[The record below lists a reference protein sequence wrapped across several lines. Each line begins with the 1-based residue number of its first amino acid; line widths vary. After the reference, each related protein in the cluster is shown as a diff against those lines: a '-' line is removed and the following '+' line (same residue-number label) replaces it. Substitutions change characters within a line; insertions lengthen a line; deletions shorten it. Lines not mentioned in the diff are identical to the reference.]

1 MKGNTQNRINL
12 ITNIAT
18 LFANILVA
26 LYYTPYLVEKLGI
39 ATYGVLPLAL
49 IVNQYINVATGMLTN
64 SFTRFYS
71 IAIQKGDYQDASK
84 VLTTSIYVV
93 LAIILL
99 ITPAI
104 VFIILKVDSVFNIP
118 DGLLIDAQILFSY
131 TILSFYLSLMSS
143 FLNVTLYALNRLDI
157 MNYMRIAR
165 QVLKLLLVIAFFE
178 LFSINLPLVGL
189 ANFVTEGIV
198 LVISFF
204 YFFKFKPSEVHTHWN
219 FCNKTTL
226 YAILGMSIWVLLQE
240 CGDTFLYRTD
250 NILINHWL
258 GSEAS
263 GRVGAMSELGGYI
276 KAVVA
281 VLGSVYG
288 PLILIA
294 YSKSKHNEV
303 QELAMSQAN
312 VVGCLAAILCGV
324 IASVSSELLALWIDS
339 SFFEYGHWLLF
350 KLLPIPFFAA
360 GSILSFVYRAWN
372 RVKAPAIWTLIIGIV
387 DILVLLPICILSK
400 EYLAEKVLIVSGFFS
415 IIQSYILGI
424 FMISRI
430 YPDCKKA
437 FLPITAKIIMTM
449 ISSCFITHFL
459 KMYINVNSFLN
470 LVLIL
475 VIAAVLSLIV
485 LILIIFNKKDRNSII
500 AVFK

>member
-1 MKGNTQNRINL
+1 MKGNTQNRINF

-18 LFANILVA
+18 LVANILVA

-93 LAIILL
+93 FAIILL
-99 ITPAI
+99 ITPAVLYI
-104 VFIILKVDSVFNIP
+104 IIDVDNVFKIP

-131 TILSFYLSLMSS
+131 TILSFYMSLMSS
-143 FLNVTLYALNRLDI
+143 FLNVTLYALNRLDV
-157 MNYMRIAR
+157 MNYLRIAR
-165 QVLKLLLVIAFFE
+165 QILKLAFVIIFFE
-178 LFSINLPLVGL
+178 SFAINLPNVGL
-189 ANFVTEGIV
+189 ANLVTE
-198 LVISFF
+198 VIILIFSLI
-204 YFFKFKPSEVHTHWN
+204 YFFKYKPKEVHTHWTL
-219 FCNKTTL
+219 CNKSTL
-226 YAILGMSIWVLLQE
+226 YAILGMSVWVLLQE

-294 YSKSKHNEV
+294 YSKSNHREV
-303 QELAMSQAN
+303 QILAISQAN

-324 IASVSSELLALWIDS
+324 IAGVSSELLSLWIDN
-339 SFFEYGHWLLF
+339 SFLDYGHWLIM

-360 GSILSFVYRAWN
+360 GAILSFVYRAWN
-372 RVKAPAIWTLIIGIV
+372 RVKQPAIWTLVIGIV
-387 DILVLLPICILSK
+387 DILVLLPICILSTDS
-400 EYLAEKVLIVSGFFS
+400 LAEKVLFISGIFS
-415 IIQSYILGI
+415 IIQSYILGVI
-424 FMISRI
+424 MISRI
-430 YPDCKKA
+430 YPECKKA
-437 FLPITAKIIMTM
+437 FVPITVKIVLTMTASFA
-449 ISSCFITHFL
+449 ITYLLKKFIIVDDF
-459 KMYINVNSFLN
+459 IN

-475 VIAAVLSLIV
+475 LVAGILSLAI
-485 LILIIFNKKDRNSII
+485 LILLIYNKKDRTSIL